1 MRLCCWFVVGLA
13 RLWLINTSEEGKVD
27 WCECASDAF
36 DLRSGDP
43 GGERRER
50 PRPVSH
56 AEGGPTG
63 PTSTDGCHR
72 PSVEG
77 AIPSMRE

>member
-1 MRLCCWFVVGLA
+1 VG
-13 RLWLINTSEEGKVD
+13 RPT
-27 WCECASDAF
+27 ASLLHDAGQAE
-36 DLRSGDP
+36 DGAGDP

>member
-1 MRLCCWFVVGLA
+1 MGRP
-13 RLWLINTSEEGKVD
+13 T
-27 WCECASDAF
+27 ASLLHDAGQAE
-36 DLRSGDP
+36 DGAGDP